1 MANNDLSTNF
11 YGFSNLEDTTASK
24 AMILTATLP
33 IGYVSGAAIPI
44 AFGASLEPGIVIT
57 NILPALNDNAAND
70 LGILTISAVNGAA
83 VATPLGTISA
93 TAAATTRPVYGVG
106 TAAAFPITLTASS
119 YIRVFP
125 TNAVTIAGAAKV
137 LRFAIIYKNAH

>member
-33 IGYVSGAAIPI
+33 IGYISAANTAI

-57 NILPALNDNAAND
+57 NILPALNDNAVND
-70 LGILTISAVNGAA
+70 LGVLTISAVNSAN
-83 VATPLGTISA
+83 VATALGTITSTLA
-93 TAAATTRPVYGVG
+93 TTTRPAYAVPAGG
-106 TAAAFPITLTASS
+106 LPITLTASS

-125 TNAVTIAGAAKV
+125 ANGIPIAGTAKV